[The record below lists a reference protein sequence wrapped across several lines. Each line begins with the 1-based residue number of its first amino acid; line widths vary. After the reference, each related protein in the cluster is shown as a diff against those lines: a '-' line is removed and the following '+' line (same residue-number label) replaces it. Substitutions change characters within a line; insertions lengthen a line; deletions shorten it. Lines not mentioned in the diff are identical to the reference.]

1 MLLAI
6 EGLRKSFGAIQALVD
21 GRLEVAAG
29 EVTALVGENGA
40 GKSTLVKILTGI
52 YQPDA
57 GSIRL
62 DGAETRF
69 ASPHKA
75 RLAGVSAIHQEA
87 VMFDD
92 LSVAENILVG
102 AWPRSSGRIASPI
115 NWRSLRAAARKALDR
130 IGVDLPLDAR
140 VGDLSV
146 AQKHLVEMA
155 RALSH
160 DSKVLI
166 MDEPTAALSHREIE
180 DLFAIIR
187 QLSGQGTGVLF
198 ISHKFDEIFA
208 IADRYTVMRDGR
220 YVEGGRVANI
230 RQDRLVELMVGRSVE
245 AMFPKVVAEIGAPVL
260 EVRDF
265 AHPTEFE
272 GISFQV
278 RAGEILGFYGLVGA
292 GRSEVM
298 QAIFGLTRP
307 SRGEI
312 RLAGAPLGTRH
323 PGAAIAAGI
332 AYIPEDR
339 QGQGAVLAMSI
350 GENITLPILQR
361 IVGGLWLDKA
371 KEASIA
377 GRFAGRLGVKAI
389 GLDQPVD
396 ELSGGNQQKVVIGK
410 WLATEPRVIILDE
423 PTKGIDVGSKAKVH
437 EFMGELV
444 RQGLAVILV
453 SSELPEVIAMSDRIV
468 VMHEGRIATEL
479 DRAAATPEAIITA
492 ATGA

>member
-1 MLLAI
+1 MLLAV
-6 EGLRKSFGAIQALVD
+6 ESLRKSFGAIQALVD

-52 YQPDA
+52 YQSDA

-62 DGAETRF
+62 DGTEIRF
-69 ASPHKA
+69 ASPQGA
-75 RLAGVSAIHQEA
+75 RLAGISAIHQEA

-102 AWPRSSGRIASPI
+102 AWPRAAGRID
-115 NWRSLRAAARKALDR
+115 WRGLRAAARKALDR
-130 IGVDLPLDAR
+130 LGVDLPLEAR

-180 DLFAIIR
+180 DLFAIVR
-187 QLSGQGTGVLF
+187 QLARQGTGVLF

-220 YVEGGRVANI
+220 FVGAGRVAEI
-230 RQDRLVELMVGRSVE
+230 DQDRLVELMVGRSVE
-245 AMFPKVVAEIGAPVL
+245 AMFPKVDAAIGAPVL
-260 EVRDF
+260 EVRDLG
-265 AHPTEFE
+265 HPTEFN
-272 GISFQV
+272 GVSFHV

-307 SRGEI
+307 TRGEI
-312 RLAGAPLGTRH
+312 QLAGAPISIPD

-332 AYIPEDR
+332 AYVPEDR
-339 QGQGAVLAMSI
+339 QGQGAVLAMSV
-350 GENITLPILQR
+350 GDNITLPILQR
-361 IVGGLWLDKA
+361 IVGGLWLDRA

-377 GRFAGRLGVKAI
+377 GRFAVRLGVKAV

-410 WLATEPRVIILDE
+410 WLATEPKVIILDE

-453 SSELPEVIAMSDRIV
+453 SSELPEVIAMSDRVI
-468 VMHEGRIATEL
+468 VMHEGRIAAEF
-479 DRAAATPEAIITA
+479 DRAGATPEAIITA
-492 ATGA
+492 ATGT

>member
-1 MLLAI
+1 MLLSV
-6 EGLRKSFGAIQALVD
+6 EGLRKSFGAIQALAD
-21 GRLEVAAG
+21 GRLDVAAG

-62 DGAETRF
+62 DGAEIRF
-69 ASPHKA
+69 ASPQEA
-75 RLAGVSAIHQEA
+75 RRAGISAIHQEA

-102 AWPRSSGRIASPI
+102 AWPQTSGRID
-115 NWRSLRAAARKALDR
+115 WRALRAAAGQALAR
-130 IGVDLPLDAR
+130 LEVELPLDAR

-180 DLFAIIR
+180 ELFAIVR
-187 QLSGQGTGVLF
+187 QLTRQGTGVLF
-198 ISHKFDEIFA
+198 ISHKFDEIFT

-220 YVEGGRVANI
+220 FVEAGRVAGI
-230 RQDRLVELMVGRSVE
+230 DQDRLVELMVGRSVE
-245 AMFPKVVAEIGAPVL
+245 AMFPKAEAAIGAPVL
-260 EVRDF
+260 EVRDLC
-265 AHPTEFE
+265 HPTEFD
-272 GISFQV
+272 GVSFQLS
-278 RAGEILGFYGLVGA
+278 AGEIMGFYGLVGA

-312 RLAGAPLGTRH
+312 RLAGRPVRLPDPA
-323 PGAAIAAGI
+323 AAIAAGI
-332 AYIPEDR
+332 AYVPEDR

-350 GENITLPILQR
+350 GDNITLPILQR
-361 IVGGLWLDKA
+361 IVGGLWGGLWLDRA

-377 GRFAGRLGVKAI
+377 GRFATRLGVKAT

-410 WLATEPRVIILDE
+410 WLATEPKVVILDE

-444 RQGLAVILV
+444 RHGLAVILV
-453 SSELPEVIAMSDRIV
+453 SSELPEVIAMSDRVV
-468 VMHEGRIATEL
+468 VMHEGRIGAAF
-479 DRAAATPEAIITA
+479 DRSAATPEAIITA
-492 ATGA
+492 ATGG